1 MSAEHMGEKFN
12 SGAADL
18 SGPQLQNELAREGSQ
33 LKESSRFGE
42 KAVLLNRVS
51 ELEAELHAIRTQ
63 HSLLLTST
71 SWRMTRPIRGVK
83 RLLSGEGLRSL
94 IARFIGKEIAVPG
107 DVGSAEP
114 RSACW
119 STARE
124 METQGNDEVA
134 SARGRF
140 LRIIA
145 VGDATASTELCVQR
159 PLDYMARHLGVEYK
173 LYYADRLPKRSD
185 LTSSDLL
192 LLMRCHTTEVVS
204 LARDASK
211 AGIAIVYMT
220 DDDMESLASDE
231 IPELSG
237 LSAEIGKN
245 GGARNIGEIAKLSAV
260 AMVFSEKLYQRFSDK
275 TKTYLVPAISGPQFQ
290 AAGPS
295 VLRAKIDQ
303 HEIRIGYAGSLTH
316 SRDLAFLVP
325 VLKALLDNPMI
336 VIETIGQKV
345 DELSEHPR
353 YRSFPHVDGLENYFE
368 FQRSRSWDIAI
379 APLEKTEFNE
389 AKSDNKYRTYAS
401 AGIPAVYTRITP
413 FLKSIRDGETGLLAD
428 NTQNDWLDKLQ
439 RLVADPDLRRR
450 IAIAARE
457 DVQRRFDLEEI
468 AFIYRR
474 RFAEALSGV
483 KALVV
488 GHLHLPT
495 VHIDVRR
502 PFDELSRRGKL
513 RYRMRELN
521 QVDDVDIEWAD
532 VMVIVRAGEPDA
544 VEAMRRAQAR
554 GVKVIFTWDDD
565 FFSITPDNLDLYNYY
580 NDKGIISA
588 LESILSGADLVKCS
602 TDTIADRSKK
612 YNSNVMIGAYGFDFS
627 LIPENLPRRSDKRI
641 RIGYFGTLGRDAQ
654 FSHVAEA
661 LRKISETYP
670 QVDLEFFGFIPKN
683 TKLSERV
690 IHLPFSD
697 DYDLSIRMLSERQW
711 DIGIAPLSENAL
723 NLAKLPTKYRDYG
736 ATNVA
741 GIYSDVK
748 CYRDVVTNGKT
759 GILVDDSVSGWVDAL
774 DRLILSPETRKE
786 LRDAAYADVKRRFA
800 LDTALDNWAEAFRR
814 IGIVLNPRSP

>member
-1 MSAEHMGEKFN
+1 MGEKSN
-12 SGAADL
+12 SGAAKL
-18 SGPQLQNELAREGSQ
+18 PESHLQNELARVGSQ
-33 LKESSRFGE
+33 LKNGSRFGE
-42 KAVLLNRVS
+42 KAALLHRVS
-51 ELEAELHAIRTQ
+51 ELEAELQAIRSQ
-63 HSLLLTST
+63 HSLLLAST

-94 IARFIGKEIAVPG
+94 VARLIGKETGVRG
-107 DVGSAEP
+107 DTGSAEL
-114 RSACW
+114 RSAF
-119 STARE
+119 SSAGRE
-124 METQGNDEVA
+124 IETRGNDEVA
-134 SARGRF
+134 SASGRF

-159 PLDYMARHLGVEYK
+159 PLDYMACHLGVEYK
-173 LYYADRLPKRSD
+173 LYYADRLPKRGD

-204 LARDASK
+204 LAQDASK
-211 AGIAIVYMT
+211 EGLAIVYMT
-220 DDDMESLASDE
+220 DDDMESLVPDE

-237 LSAEIGKN
+237 LIQKISED
-245 GGARNIGEIAKLSAV
+245 GGTRNISDLAKLSTLS
-260 AMVFSEKLYQRFSDK
+260 MVFSEKLYKRFSDI
-275 TKTYLVPAISGPQFQ
+275 TKTYLVPAISGSRLQVADPN
-290 AAGPS
+290 
-295 VLRAKIDQ
+295 VLRTETDR

-316 SRDLAFLVP
+316 SRDLAFLAP
-325 VLKALLDNPMI
+325 VLKALLDNPVI
-336 VIETIGQKV
+336 VIETIGQNI

-379 APLEKTEFNE
+379 APLEKTDFNE

-401 AGIPAVYTRITP
+401 VGVPAVYTKITP
-413 FLKSIRDGETGLLAD
+413 FLKSIRDGETGLIAD
-428 NTQNDWLDKLQ
+428 NTQDDWLDKLQ
-439 RLVADPDLRRR
+439 RLIADPDLRRR

-474 RFAEALSGV
+474 RFSEALSGV

-495 VHIDVRR
+495 MHIDVRR
-502 PFDELSRRGKL
+502 PFDEFTRRGKL
-513 RYRMRELN
+513 RYRMRELD

-532 VMVIVRAGEPDA
+532 VMIIVRAGEPEA
-544 VEAMRRAQAR
+544 VEAMRRAQSR

-565 FFSITPDNLDLYNYY
+565 FFSITPENLDLYNYY
-580 NDKGIISA
+580 SDKKIIGA
-588 LESILSGADLVKCS
+588 LENVLSEADLIKCS
-602 TDTIADRSKK
+602 TDIIAERSKK
-612 YNSNVMIGAYGFDFS
+612 YNSNVMTGAYGFDFS
-627 LIPENLPRRSDKRI
+627 LIPQNLPRRIDERI
-641 RIGYFGTLGRDAQ
+641 RIGYFGTIGRDAQ
-654 FSHVAEA
+654 FSNVVEA
-661 LRKISETYP
+661 LRRVSETYP
-670 QVDLEFFGFIPKN
+670 QVDLEFFGFIPVN

-690 IHLPFSD
+690 THLPFSD

-759 GILVDDSVSGWVDAL
+759 GLLVDDSIAGWVDAL

-786 LRDAAYADVKRRFA
+786 LRDAAYVDVKSRFG
-800 LDTALDNWAEAFRR
+800 LDIALDNWSEAFRR
-814 IGIVLNPRSP
+814 IGIAFDPRRP